1 MDADLA
7 RFLRDELG
15 HAPEG
20 TAAGPWMV
28 RGPVWLWQGA
38 DGAPAKGSWYFLT
51 IDGETAGAIRAAATK
66 ADAWGSVRIEAT
78 IGGTTWR
85 TSLFPSKA
93 HGGWL
98 LPLKAAVRKAE
109 KIAEG
114 GEVEV
119 VLGLTWLRHCGPQVR
134 RYAPRND
141 ENAPSP

>member
-1 MDADLA
+1 VDADLA

-15 HAPEG
+15 VAPEG
-20 TAAGPWMV
+20 SAAGPWAV
-28 RGPVWLWQGA
+28 RSAVWLWQGA

-51 IDGETAGAIRAAATK
+51 IDGETAQAIRAAAAK
-66 ADAWGSVRIEAT
+66 ADAWGSVRVEAR

-109 KIAEG
+109 RIVEG
-114 GEVEV
+114 SEVEA
-119 VLGLTWLRHCGPQVR
+119 VLAL
-134 RYAPRND
+134 A
-141 ENAPSP
+141 S

>member
-15 HAPEG
+15 LASETG
-20 TAAGPWMV
+20 AGPWRV
-28 RGPVWLWQGA
+28 TGPVWLWQGS
-38 DGAPAKGSWYFLT
+38 DGAPAKGAWYFLT
-51 IDGETAGAIRAAATK
+51 IDGETAAAIRAGAVNAA
-66 ADAWGSVRIEAT
+66 AWGSVYVEAT

-109 KIAEG
+109 KIVDG
-114 GEVEV
+114 TEVEA
-119 VLGLTWLRHCGPQVR
+119 VLAL
-134 RYAPRND
+134 A
-141 ENAPSP
+141 

>member
-20 TAAGPWMV
+20 DAAVPWPNSWNV
-28 RGPVWLWQGA
+28 RGPVWLWQGS

-51 IDGETAGAIRAAATK
+51 IDGETADAIRACAVNAA
-66 ADAWGSVRIEAT
+66 AWGSVYVEAT

-85 TSLFPSKA
+85 TSLFPSKQVA
-93 HGGWL
+93 GWL

-109 KIAEG
+109 KLVEG
-114 GEVEV
+114 SEVEA
-119 VLGLTWLRHCGPQVR
+119 VLAL
-134 RYAPRND
+134 
-141 ENAPSP
+141 PS

>member
-15 HAPEG
+15 HVPQG
-20 TAAGPWMV
+20 SGAAGPWSV
-28 RGPVWLWQGA
+28 RGPVWLWQGY
-38 DGAPAKGSWYFLT
+38 DGEPAKGSWYFLT
-51 IDGETAGAIRAAATK
+51 IDGETAQAIKAAASK

-93 HGGWL
+93 VGGWL

-109 KIAEG
+109 KIAE
-114 GEVEV
+114 ETVVEA
-119 VLGLTWLRHCGPQVR
+119 VLSL
-134 RYAPRND
+134 A
-141 ENAPSP
+141 

>member
-15 HAPEG
+15 VAPEG
-20 TAAGPWMV
+20 SSAGPWRV
-28 RGPVWLWQGA
+28 SGPVWLWQGS

-51 IDGETAGAIRAAATK
+51 IGGETAQAIKAAASK

-85 TSLFPSKA
+85 TSLFPSKQV
-93 HGGWL
+93 GGWM

-109 KIAEG
+109 KLAEG
-114 GEVEV
+114 SVVEA
-119 VLGLTWLRHCGPQVR
+119 VLAL
-134 RYAPRND
+134 A
-141 ENAPSP
+141 

>member
-1 MDADLA
+1 VDADLA

-15 HAPEG
+15 HAPDG
-20 TAAGPWMV
+20 QTAGPWTI
-28 RGPVWLWQGA
+28 RGPVWLWQGS

-51 IDGETAGAIRAAATK
+51 IDGETAAAIRAAAVH
-66 ADAWGSVRIEAT
+66 AAAWGSVYVTAT

-109 KIAEG
+109 KIVEG
-114 GEVEV
+114 SEVEAA
-119 VLGLTWLRHCGPQVR
+119 LTL
-134 RYAPRND
+134 A
-141 ENAPSP
+141 S